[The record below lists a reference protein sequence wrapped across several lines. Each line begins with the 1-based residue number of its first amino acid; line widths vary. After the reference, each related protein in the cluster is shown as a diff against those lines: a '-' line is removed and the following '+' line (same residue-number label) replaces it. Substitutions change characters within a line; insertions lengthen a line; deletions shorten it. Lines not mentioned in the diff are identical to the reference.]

1 MAITPLWGT
10 DASAPSGT
18 TVNAMKGNAFTIDF
32 AQGIT
37 SYFGFGDYW
46 MTNHGTI
53 ASWSGSIGGFTTSGV
68 TSNKL
73 AVDFVTGTSGAARA
87 GESWTFTWKTGC
99 TILGTIIF
107 TGVSASVQF
116 LGTDTTAQQ
125 FVGTGA
131 PTETWAAS

>member
-1 MAITPLWGT
+1 MAQTALWGT
-10 DASAPSGT
+10 DASAPLGT
-18 TVNAMKGNAFTIDF
+18 IVGAIKANAFAIDF

-68 TSNKL
+68 TANKL
-73 AVDFVTGTSGAARA
+73 AVEYVTGTTGAARS
-87 GESWTFTWKTGC
+87 GESVTFTWKTLC
-99 TILGTIIF
+99 TIIGTVIY
-107 TGVSASVQF
+107 TGVSPSVTF
-116 LGTDTTAQQ
+116 LGTSTTAIN

-131 PTETWAAS
+131 PAESWAVS